1 MSTVDPATILVV
13 EDDEPTRT
21 FLADNLTADGYEL
34 LVADSA
40 ADGLAHLETSF
51 PDLALVD
58 LGLPD
63 RSGLELIERV
73 RMSDGVASRIDPSV
87 PIVVVTG
94 RDGELDRL
102 RGFERGCDDYVCKP
116 FSYPELRARVAALL
130 KRSEL
135 RRRPGRTRVGDLE
148 IDVASRVVRLRGTPV
163 ALSQKEFALVRA
175 LASEPTRVF
184 TKDELL
190 RSIWGFRTLGS
201 TRTLDSHA
209 CRLRHKLG
217 MFGDKFII
225 NVWGVGYR
233 LVDGPPSE
241 LAMFVDP
248 PPLAPAAAVA
258 APLALAAAGPVH
270 AVTLA
275 TGPLHAAAAA
285 GAPLHAAAAAPLT
298 LAAWLVAAIAIALAA
313 ATRFELRRRR
323 ELVARACHEL
333 RGPLTAAHLALHA
346 GARRGDAPPERL
358 GAIDLELKRAGVALD
373 DLAAARRGRRAP
385 DRDEP
390 VDVADLLA
398 YQAATWRIVAGVF
411 GCRLELVEPERG
423 AIVRGDRLRLAQAV
437 GNLVANALEHGTG
450 RVELVARAM
459 GDRVRIE
466 VADEGPGLPAPVG
479 DLTRRPRAGRGRR
492 GRGLAIA
499 ADIAD
504 RHGGRLVA
512 APSARGAR
520 VALELPAWR
529 GGHDG

>member
-1 MSTVDPATILVV
+1 VLDMSTADAATILVV

-34 LVADSA
+34 LVAENA
-40 ADGLAHLETSF
+40 ADALAQLETKF
-51 PDLALVD
+51 PDLALID
-58 LGLPD
+58 IGLPD
-63 RSGLELIERV
+63 RSGLEVIERV
-73 RMSDGVASRIDPSV
+73 RSADGVASRIDPSV
-87 PIVVVTG
+87 PIVVLTG
-94 RDGELDRL
+94 RAGELDRL

-130 KRSEL
+130 NRSEL

-148 IDVASRVVRLRGTPV
+148 IDVASRVVRLRGTPI

-175 LASEPTRVF
+175 LASDPTRVF

-190 RSIWGFRTLGS
+190 RSIWGFRSLGS

-217 MFGDKFII
+217 MFGDRYVV

-233 LVDGPPSE
+233 LVDGPPAE
-241 LAMFVDP
+241 LATFAD

-258 APLALAAAGPVH
+258 VPALLAAGPPLALAAW
-270 AVTLA
+270 L
-275 TGPLHAAAAA
+275 
-285 GAPLHAAAAAPLT
+285 
-298 LAAWLVAAIAIALAA
+298 LAAVALAA
-313 ATRFELRRRR
+313 AALTRLELRRRR

-346 GARRGDAPPERL
+346 GSRHGDAPPARL
-358 GAIDLELKRAGVALD
+358 AAIDLELKRAGVALE

-385 DRDEP
+385 DRAEP
-390 VDVADLLA
+390 VDVGDLLA
-398 YQAATWRIVAGVF
+398 YQAATWRIVADVF
-411 GCRLELVEPERG
+411 GCRLELVEPARG

-450 RVELVARAM
+450 KVELLARSV

-479 DLTRRPRAGRGRR
+479 DLARRPRAGRGGR

-512 APSARGAR
+512 APSSRGAR
-520 VALELPAWR
+520 IALELPAWR
-529 GGHDG
+529 GDRSL